1 MRHQSPQATNLY
13 GQIPLVS
20 GQPPNTPLCE
30 VNPMR
35 KRNERIDVYFSEAEL
50 NVVKQKAKE
59 AGLNCSELIRR
70 AVLNKE
76 VKQAPPADIP
86 IMIRDI
92 RRLGYNIDR
101 LLKIADSTHLID
113 APQMRKVLAQ
123 TWLMEQTIIDT
134 FSKKG

>member
-1 MRHQSPQATNLY
+1 MRRQSPQATNLY

-20 GQPPNTPLCE
+20 GDAPYPPCE

>member
-1 MRHQSPQATNLY
+1 MLGVLLPL
-13 GQIPLVS
+13 IP
-20 GQPPNTPLCE
+20 PCE

>member
-1 MRHQSPQATNLY
+1 M
-13 GQIPLVS
+13 LV
-20 GQPPNTPLCE
+20 GKPPNTPLCE

>member
-1 MRHQSPQATNLY
+1 
-13 GQIPLVS
+13 
-20 GQPPNTPLCE
+20 
-30 VNPMR
+30 MR

-123 TWLMEQTIIDT
+123 TNHRHIFEERINYGSHINLANQGQSLPDYLLCQKSGEN
-134 FSKKG
+134 S

>member
-1 MRHQSPQATNLY
+1 MLGVLLPL
-13 GQIPLVS
+13 IPPSVI
-20 GQPPNTPLCE
+20 CE
-30 VNPMR
+30 VNSMR

-76 VKQAPPADIP
+76 VKQAPSADIP

>member
-1 MRHQSPQATNLY
+1 
-13 GQIPLVS
+13 
-20 GQPPNTPLCE
+20 
-30 VNPMR
+30 MR

-59 AGLNCSELIRR
+59 SGLNCSELIRR

-101 LLKIADSTHLID
+101 LLKIANSTHLID

>member
-1 MRHQSPQATNLY
+1 
-13 GQIPLVS
+13 
-20 GQPPNTPLCE
+20 
-30 VNPMR
+30 MR
-35 KRNERIDVYFSEAEL
+35 KRNERIDVYFSEVEL

-134 FSKKG
+134 FSKKGRNNGSHINLANQRQGLPDHLLCQKSGENS